1 MKKLAVHANLETEL
15 SPLKFKQQFS
25 KLELEKFSLAGNS
38 NKLNLDHVYD
48 GSVKFWKFC
57 C

>member
-48 GSVKFWKFC
+48 GSVKF
-57 C
+57 